1 LVPADHPMMLGLL
14 AQREALRQSLAGG
27 AKLARAPAEVQ
38 PAGTPEQRD
47 RVRRPPRVILLTDRH
62 CFSSC
67 LLGVRLFRALGA
79 EHVGEETRANTRYSD
94 LRTVE
99 LPSGL
104 SNFSTMQSFS
114 TWLPMQIGPYSPAL
128 RFDGDLADDAAVQ
141 AWVRQVVT
149 RP

>member
-1 LVPADHPMMLGLL
+1 M
-14 AQREALRQSLAGG
+14 
-27 AKLARAPAEVQ
+27 
-38 PAGTPEQRD
+38 
-47 RVRRPPRVILLTDRH
+47 ILLTDRH

-94 LRTVE
+94 LRTIE

-114 TWLPMQIGPYSPAL
+114 TWLPMEIGPYSPHL
-128 RFDGDLADDAAVQ
+128 RFDGEDEHVIRSLLEGMILKHEARRWQ
-141 AWVRQVVT
+141 TLSNGSEGMKRS
-149 RP
+149 